1 MCSLKIELTG
11 TKQELVICDEVLQV
25 FADARQMSAGDKET
39 GGILFAEISKS
50 EVRIVRVTR
59 AEKRASIS
67 RVLFRPSL
75 RQKRIAVKEAFNDGL
90 HFVGEWHTHPERDPS
105 PSSMD
110 EESMEDS
117 FKRSKH
123 ELNRFLMIILGNRK
137 RQLSLAITLHSD
149 LKVEALGL
157 FKIPILET

>member
-1 MCSLKIELTG
+1 MDSLNLNIPESVQKLF
-11 TKQELVICDEVLQV
+11 ICDEVLQV
-25 FADARQMSAGDKET
+25 FADARQMSSGDRET

-50 EVRIVRVTR
+50 EVRIVRATR

-75 RQKRIAVKEAFNDGL
+75 RQKRIAVREAFNDGL
-90 HFVGEWHTHPERDPS
+90 HYVGEWHTHPERDPS
-105 PSSMD
+105 PSSID

-123 ELNRFLMIILGNRK
+123 ELNYFLMIIVGDRK
-137 RQLSLAITLHSD
+137 RKLSLSITMHSED
-149 LKVEALGL
+149 GLTSLGQY
-157 FKIPILET
+157 KIDI